1 MKKYTNCYKC
11 AAILL
16 SVLLFSSCSD
26 ISDPKNVKAYKL
38 EAASAAGTVH
48 NTEADEQ
55 AEDDTQEAEIIIQT
69 DFVTTAEDDHADAI
83 ITTANALTV
92 ETTFPI
98 QTTPEEILTV
108 DVQPFVIDEQ
118 TAVMPTETTTTG
130 APAQTTTTA
139 APETL
144 PQTMAEPAE
153 TAAATKA
160 PGKTYNVIGANGIL
174 VTYQNDHYWGIMP
187 CFGTY
192 TLCETWA
199 KNVSRFAKELPG
211 VAVYNMVI
219 PTSSEFYTPQAYWDS
234 GFTTKQK
241 NKIDHVRENL
251 SSGVKD
257 INVYDTLELHR
268 DEDIF
273 ARTDHHWMPLG
284 AYYAAEVFANEAGVD
299 FPPLR
304 KYDSVIRGGYVGSMY
319 TYSKDVHLYNDAENF
334 TLYISPNA
342 DDIQTTY
349 YNTAFANGY
358 KGDLFVSRRAESFYC
373 SFLGTDMTIAKIET
387 NVKNGRTL
395 VIFKESYGNGL
406 VPFLTSGFE
415 NIYVCDIRYFDL
427 NAVRFCKDVGA
438 TDLLFAVCT
447 YTAAGGNG
455 NYLKQILG

>member
-1 MKKYTNCYKC
+1 MEKYTKSYKI

-38 EAASAAGTVH
+38 EAAAATSVVH
-48 NTEADEQ
+48 KTEPDEQ
-55 AEDDTQEAEIIIQT
+55 PEDDTQEAEIIIQT
-69 DFVTTAEDDHADAI
+69 DFTTTAGEAYSEAF
-83 ITTANALTV
+83 ITTVKPETS

-98 QTTPEEILTV
+98 QTKPEEILTA
-108 DVQPFVIDEQ
+108 DVQP
-118 TAVMPTETTTTG
+118 TG
-130 APAQTTTTA
+130 EVTTTTA
-139 APETL
+139 LPET
-144 PQTMAEPAE
+144 
-153 TAAATKA
+153 TAAAA
-160 PGKTYNVIGANGIL
+160 PVETTEAAAPGTTAQTTAAPAGTTAAAQADGKTYNVIGQNSIL
-174 VTYQNDHYWGIMP
+174 VTYYNGHYMGIMP

-199 KNVSRFAKELPG
+199 KNVDRFAKELPG
-211 VAVYNMVI
+211 VAVYNMVV

-241 NKIDHVRENL
+241 NKIDHVRQNL
-251 SSGVKD
+251 SAAVKD
-257 INVYDTLELHR
+257 INVYDTLEQHK
-268 DEDIF
+268 DECIF

-304 KYDSVIRGGYVGSMY
+304 KYDSVVRGGYVGSMY
-319 TYSKDVHLYNDAENF
+319 TYSKDVHLYNDAETF

-342 DDIQTTY
+342 DEIQTTY

-358 KGDLFVSRRAESFYC
+358 KGDLFVSRNAASFYC

-406 VPFLTSGFE
+406 VPFLTSSFE

-427 NAVRFCKDVGA
+427 NAVQFCKDVGA